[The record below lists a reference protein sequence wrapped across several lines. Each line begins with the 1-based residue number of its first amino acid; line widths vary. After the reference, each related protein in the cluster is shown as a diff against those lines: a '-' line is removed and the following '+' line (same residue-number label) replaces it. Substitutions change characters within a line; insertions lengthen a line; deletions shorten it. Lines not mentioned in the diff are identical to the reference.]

1 MLYGDGKVP
10 PGEIDVTF
18 AIPTRDWSA
27 TISRP
32 TINFYLYDISENIK
46 LRDSAMTR
54 VRSSTTEA
62 QRLRPRHID
71 LKYVVTVH
79 FKSQLAELEQQEW
92 EVLWRVLATLMR
104 NSSWP
109 SSMVPQEALALDSEL
124 QAYVAYPEGAPRQ
137 GEIWTTLGTSPRPSL
152 HYVLT
157 APLDLNIEYLK
168 TLVVELR
175 VGLSDMSG
183 GLQASL
189 PTRYGW
195 TLLGPAKEPLA
206 GAEVRVPEVPGFSLS
221 AENGVFTTQLPHA
234 EVTQLMVRPAGEGE
248 WRLVSVVPGSYDVVL
263 PGADTGSTDA
273 GTPIKPGSGP
283 TDKRA

>member
-1 MLYGDGKVP
+1 MELPLFPIGELVLLPGMGLPLYVFEP
-10 PGEIDVTF
+10 RYRE
-18 AIPTRDWSA
+18 
-27 TISRP
+27 
-32 TINFYLYDISENIK
+32 L
-46 LRDSAMTR
+46 LTR
-54 VRSSTTEA
+54 VRASTTEA

-109 SSMVPQEALALDSEL
+109 SSMVPQEALALDSDL

-168 TLVVELR
+168 TLV
-175 VGLSDMSG
+175 SNC
-183 GLQASL
+183 
-189 PTRYGW
+189 GW
-195 TLLGPAKEPLA
+195 AFRTC
-206 GAEVRVPEVPGFSLS
+206 
-221 AENGVFTTQLPHA
+221 
-234 EVTQLMVRPAGEGE
+234 PAGSRRASPPATAGPCSARPRSRWQEP
-248 WRLVSVVPGSYDVVL
+248 RCASRRCPASV
-263 PGADTGSTDA
+263 
-273 GTPIKPGSGP
+273 
-283 TDKRA
+283 